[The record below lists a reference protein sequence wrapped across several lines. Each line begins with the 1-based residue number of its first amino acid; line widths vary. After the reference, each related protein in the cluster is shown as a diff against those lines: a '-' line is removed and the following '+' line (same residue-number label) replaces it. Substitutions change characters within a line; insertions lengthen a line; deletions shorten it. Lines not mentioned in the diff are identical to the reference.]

1 MFLKRVRHQGTKSAC
16 KLYQVPVWVPTAG
29 LNPKCKLIHEIIVS
43 LSTFKKNTLNISNQ
57 SKCANRNCLG
67 FL

>member
-43 LSTFKKNTLNISNQ
+43 LSTFKKTH
-57 SKCANRNCLG
+57 
-67 FL
+67 